1 MLDNPER
8 LIGINRYDKAMKA
21 QKHSATVPKPLSHS
35 GVQVFD
41 MGDRP
46 WEPTAKPGLDLMTVR
61 RDDKRG
67 HFLGLVRFA
76 PQNGLPVRS
85 GLHQHQGVATSF
97 VLDGGL
103 TDYSGAI
110 VRHQAGLNF
119 KGSTHDAIAYE
130 HTLLV
135 SRLEGPVTYL
145 PDSNAGAL
153 TGLHAGS
160 RFAAI
165 SHPAPDVPCEVNVSV
180 DSLPRHAT
188 GLAGVNRQTIWD
200 YAGSGSAHRYVQ
212 LQLQPGAVVPPWR
225 TTALTEFWVR
235 GGVLELSVGTGQQAR
250 HLKAHGNCF
259 VTVAA
264 GSVVRMT
271 SPYGALMLG
280 WAEGAPQWA
289 TRFKPHGAV
298 VASLFGY

>member
-1 MLDNPER
+1 
-8 LIGINRYDKAMKA
+8 MK
-21 QKHSATVPKPLSHS
+21 PRKPSTS
-35 GVQVFD
+35 GTKPSTTQALVQVMD
-41 MGDRP
+41 MGTRN
-46 WEPTAKPGLDLMTVR
+46 WEPTAKPGLELMTVR
-61 RDDKRG
+61 RDDRRG
-67 HFLGLVRFA
+67 LFLGLVRFA
-76 PQNGLPVRS
+76 PQAGVPVRS

-145 PDSNAGAL
+145 AEAPNSAAKPTL

-165 SHPAPDVPCEVNVSV
+165 DHPAPDVPCEVNISV
-180 DSLPRHAT
+180 DSLPRHPT
-188 GLAGVNRQTIWD
+188 GVRGVSRQTIWD
-200 YAGSGSAHRYVQ
+200 YAGSQASASSHRYVQ
-212 LQLQPGAVVPPWR
+212 LQMQPGTEVPPWR
-225 TTALTEFWVR
+225 AKALTEFWVR
-235 GGVLELSVGTGQQAR
+235 GGVLELSAGAGQQTT

-259 VTVAA
+259 VTVAPGA
-264 GSVVRMT
+264 VVRMA
-271 SPYGALMLG
+271 SPFGALMLG
-280 WAEGAPQWA
+280 WAEGPPEWA
-289 TRFKPHGAV
+289 ARFKPHGSV
-298 VASLFGY
+298 VASLFGH